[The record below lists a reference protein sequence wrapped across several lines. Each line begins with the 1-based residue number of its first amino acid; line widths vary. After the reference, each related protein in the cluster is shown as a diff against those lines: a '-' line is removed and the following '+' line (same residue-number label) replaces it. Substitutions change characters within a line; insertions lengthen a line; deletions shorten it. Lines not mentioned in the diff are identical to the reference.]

1 MISGDEGGTPS
12 TGWWPEVR
20 QTKAEPD
27 PGAEIGPSPASS
39 QLGRAR
45 SAGRVGQYGMTAS
58 TFPTGNDAMVS
69 ADFEQARLNR

>member
-27 PGAEIGPSPASS
+27 PGAEIGLSHHRAGGRTGLGPPVESGSAS
-39 QLGRAR
+39 
-45 SAGRVGQYGMTAS
+45 
-58 TFPTGNDAMVS
+58 
-69 ADFEQARLNR
+69 